1 MWDSRSAYV
10 DNHDG
15 DTVTYLSDLGRS
27 VRHEAAHRLAGVFAP
42 ELSQPGG
49 SETREMVRQW
59 HADRTQ
65 GHRWPFLVTTRLVRA
80 GDPDLSHENKTL
92 DRFVSDVICMATG
105 EPLNAAVIAFVAAR
119 GYGGGIGA
127 S

>member
-1 MWDSRSAYV
+1 MWDTRSAYL

-15 DTVTYLSDLGRS
+15 DTVTYLSDMGRS
-27 VRHEAAHRLAGVFAP
+27 IRHEAAHRLAGVFAP
-42 ELSQPGG
+42 ELAQPGG
-49 SETREMVRQW
+49 PECREYVRQW
-59 HADRTQ
+59 HLDRI
-65 GHRWPFLVTTRLVRA
+65 GGRRWPFLVTTRLVRA

-105 EPLNAAVIAFVAAR
+105 ESLNLATSTFIAAN

-127 S
+127 P